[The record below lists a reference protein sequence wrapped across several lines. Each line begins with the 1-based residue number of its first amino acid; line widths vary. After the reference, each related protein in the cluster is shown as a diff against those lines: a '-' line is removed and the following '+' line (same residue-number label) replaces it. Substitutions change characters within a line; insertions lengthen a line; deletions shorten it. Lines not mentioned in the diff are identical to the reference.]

1 LLAGELVDKKSSRK
15 IMALFRTDVAAY
27 ATAAMR

>member
-1 LLAGELVDKKSSRK
+1 LIRTFLSYGSKLV
-15 IMALFRTDVAAY
+15 ALFRTDVAAY